1 MKNIVLIGMPGAG
14 KSTLGVI
21 LAKTL
26 KMPFVDTDLIIQQT
40 QNRLLQEIIE
50 EDGIDVFLSIEEKAI
65 LDLDVQGSVI
75 ATGGSVVLKPEGMK
89 HLKENGFV
97 VYLQLPYM
105 EIEKRIRNIT
115 TRGIVMQKG
124 QTLLQVY
131 DERVPLYEK
140 YGDAMIRCMGKNME
154 QITKE
159 VKKLWEGIK

>member
-1 MKNIVLIGMPGAG
+1 MKNIVLIGMPGSG

-26 KMPFVDTDLIIQQT
+26 KMPFVDTDIIIQQN

-50 EDGIDVFLSIEEKAI
+50 EDGIDAFLSIEEKAI
-65 LDLDVQGSVI
+65 LDLDVEGTVI

-89 HLKENGFV
+89 YLKEIGFV

-115 TRGIVMQKG
+115 TRGIVMKKG
-124 QTLLQVY
+124 QSLLQVY

-140 YGDAMIRCMGKNME
+140 YADATIRCMGKTME
-154 QITKE
+154 QITEE
-159 VKKLWEGIK
+159 VKELWEGIK

>member
-26 KMPFVDTDLIIQQT
+26 NMPFVDTDLIIQQT